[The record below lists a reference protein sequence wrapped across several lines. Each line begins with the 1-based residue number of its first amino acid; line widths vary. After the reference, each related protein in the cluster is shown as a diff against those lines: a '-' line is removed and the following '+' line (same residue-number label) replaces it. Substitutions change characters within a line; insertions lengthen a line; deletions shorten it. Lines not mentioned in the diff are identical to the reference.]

1 VNLSSAIVT
10 AALIL
15 AAGYVLGNLYKVQTT
30 YFRDAPVI
38 YAVNTVTGTV
48 KYCVAYNCSVI
59 REPLPPTDKREPS
72 PPAKQH

>member
-1 VNLSSAIVT
+1 MNLGSAIVT

-59 REPLPPTDKREPS
+59 REPQAPTEKKEPS
-72 PPAKQH
+72 PPAKQR

>member
-1 VNLSSAIVT
+1 MNLGSAIVI

-38 YAVNTVTGTV
+38 YAVNNLTGTV

-59 REPLPPTDKREPS
+59 KESP
-72 PPAKQH
+72 PPAKPH

>member
-1 VNLSSAIVT
+1 MNLGSAIVT
-10 AALIL
+10 AAIIL

-59 REPLPPTDKREPS
+59 REPSPHAEKREPS
-72 PPAKQH
+72 PAAKQR

>member
-1 VNLSSAIVT
+1 MNLGSAIVT

-38 YAVNTVTGTV
+38 YAVNTLTGTV
-48 KYCVAYNCSVI
+48 KYCVAYNCSIV
-59 REPLPPTDKREPS
+59 REPAPAAEKGEPP
-72 PPAKQH
+72 PPARQR